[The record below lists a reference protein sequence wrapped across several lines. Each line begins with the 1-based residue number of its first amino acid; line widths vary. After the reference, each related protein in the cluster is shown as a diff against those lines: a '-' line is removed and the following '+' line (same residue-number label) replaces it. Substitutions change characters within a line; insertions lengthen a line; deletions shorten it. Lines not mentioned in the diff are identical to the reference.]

1 MESFLRAVLLF
12 LVLLNPF
19 MMAVYLL
26 PLLREMTLR
35 SLARVMTGGALIA
48 GGVFLLFAL
57 AGDAVF
63 NDVLQV
69 RFAAFMIFGGVVFL
83 LIGVQY
89 VVQGSP
95 AVERLLGGPTGG
107 AAGTIAMPFMVG
119 PGTISASILAGAR
132 LFPVLAALAIA
143 LALALTV
150 LGVLALK
157 TLHDWVKARHESY
170 VERYVDVAGRISA
183 LVLGTVAVEMIL
195 QGVDLW
201 LSGRASG

>member
-1 MESFLRAVLLF
+1 MDAFTRTLLLF

-26 PLLREMTLR
+26 PLLRKMSLR
-35 SLARVMTGGALIA
+35 SLARVMRGGAAIS
-48 GGVFLLFAL
+48 GTVFFLFAI

-63 NDVLQV
+63 QDVLQV
-69 RFAAFMIFGGVVFL
+69 RFAAFLIFGGVVFL

-95 AVERLLGGPTGG
+95 AIEKLVGGPTTG
-107 AAGTIAMPFMVG
+107 AATIAMPFMVG
-119 PGTISASILAGAR
+119 PGTISASILAGVR
-132 LFPVLAALAIA
+132 LSPPLAAAAIA
-143 LALALTV
+143 CALTV
-150 LGVLALK
+150 TVVGVLVLK
-157 TLHDWVKARHESY
+157 ALHDWVQARHEAY

-195 QGVDLW
+195 QGIDLW
-201 LSGRASG
+201 LAGRA

>member
-1 MESFLRAVLLF
+1 VDAFVRAVLLF

-19 MMAVYLL
+19 IMAVYLL
-26 PLLREMTLR
+26 PLLRKMTLPSFGR
-35 SLARVMTGGALIA
+35 TLRNGAVIA
-48 GGVFLLFAL
+48 GMVFLLFAI

-63 NDVLQV
+63 QDVLQV
-69 RFAAFMIFGGVVFL
+69 RFAAFMIFGGLVFL

-89 VVQGSP
+89 VTQGSP
-95 AVERLLGGPTGG
+95 AIERLAGGPAAG
-107 AAGTIAMPFMVG
+107 AGTIAMPFMVG

-132 LFPVLAALAIA
+132 LCPALAAAAIA
-143 LALALTV
+143 SALTLTV

-157 TLHDWVKARHESY
+157 AVHDWVHARHESY

-195 QGVDLW
+195 QGIDLW
-201 LSGRASG
+201 LAGPAPV